1 MSLLDDE
8 DEPFVETVSR
18 SYTREPL
25 YDDRTEDSPGDE
37 GHRAREK
44 KDKRKPDDRKSS
56 TKPWSK
62 SSAEKT
68 PKKSKHHRTKS
79 GSPPPV
85 SPKGRGQEQKR
96 PSKGTGSQIHPSPNV
111 KSQRKRYV
119 QLGVEAGSS
128 SEGEVDLEE
137 EGGFLLSNQPVLS
150 QHDDSDMMETLGSAQ
165 VKPSTGAGSDT
176 TGSPKQTKGLSF
188 FDQETSEAHSDAWWP
203 QTTVKPLPSPR
214 RMTYSSGGPLRQRD
228 IADAFL
234 PDAGKSLPASSN
246 QLVGEIPGFS
256 PPQHQQQQPSLFGQS
271 TAVAPPAIQPTT
283 SLLLPTQSWPA
294 PSAQEQHSKEPDWT
308 ISSDLRQKCIHQ
320 FNDLNPMEGRLQ
332 GDKAREFFVQSKLP
346 NQELS
351 AIWWVPCPFNY
362 YCPFHCM
369 ILLYSR
375 RRLSDT
381 DKDNALSE
389 TEFCIAMKLVLM
401 RRKGFD
407 IPATLPDS
415 LLQQQSQEQSK
426 DPYNCAC
433 RATGANTKL
442 TCFFSESVEKQQAGP
457 SVKSERGRSKAEAK
471 TATQAEQPMPSQSD
485 ISGPLPIK
493 RGDTVDEILVEIGN
507 QDSDTGNSEHS
518 NSCTVMLS

>member
-25 YDDRTEDSPGDE
+25 YDDRSEGTQGDE

-44 KDKRKPDDRKSS
+44 KDKKKPDDRRSS

-62 SSAEKT
+62 SSGEKT

-96 PSKGTGSQIHPSPNV
+96 PSKSGSQIHPSPNV

-150 QHDDSDMMETLGSAQ
+150 QHDDGAMMDSLGSSR
-165 VKPSTGAGSDT
+165 VKPTSGTDT
-176 TGSPKQTKGLSF
+176 TGSPKQAKGLSF

-203 QTTVKPLPSPR
+203 QASAKPLASPR
-214 RMTYSSGGPLRQRD
+214 RMTYSPGAPLGQRD
-228 IADAFL
+228 ISEAFL
-234 PDAGKSLPASSN
+234 PHAGRSLPPSSN
-246 QLVGEIPGFS
+246 PLMGEITGFS
-256 PPQHQQQQPSLFGQS
+256 PPQQQQQSSLFGQS
-271 TAVAPPAIQPTT
+271 AAVVPPPQPASGLAPPTQP
-283 SLLLPTQSWPA
+283 WPA
-294 PSAQEQHSKEPDWT
+294 PSAQEQPSKEADWT
-308 ISSDLRQKCIHQ
+308 ISNDLRQKCVQQ

-351 AIWWVPCPFNY
+351 AIWWVP
-362 YCPFHCM
+362 
-369 ILLYSR
+369 
-375 RRLSDT
+375 
-381 DKDNALSE
+381 
-389 TEFCIAMKLVLM
+389 
-401 RRKGFD
+401 
-407 IPATLPDS
+407 LP
-415 LLQQQSQEQSK
+415 L
-426 DPYNCAC
+426 
-433 RATGANTKL
+433 
-442 TCFFSESVEKQQAGP
+442 
-457 SVKSERGRSKAEAK
+457 
-471 TATQAEQPMPSQSD
+471 
-485 ISGPLPIK
+485 
-493 RGDTVDEILVEIGN
+493 
-507 QDSDTGNSEHS
+507 
-518 NSCTVMLS
+518 

>member
-25 YDDRTEDSPGDE
+25 YDDRAEDTQGDE

-44 KDKRKPDDRKSS
+44 KDKKKPDDRKSS

-85 SPKGRGQEQKR
+85 SPKARGQEQKR

-137 EGGFLLSNQPVLS
+137 EGGFLLSNQQVLN
-150 QHDDSDMMETLGSAQ
+150 QHDDGGVLDSLGSTR
-165 VKPSTGAGSDT
+165 VTSSGGTEN

-203 QTTVKPLPSPR
+203 QTSSKPLVSPR
-214 RMTYSSGGPLRQRD
+214 RMTYSPGAPLGQRD
-228 IADAFL
+228 IAEAFL
-234 PDAGKSLPASSN
+234 PHAGRSLPASSN
-246 QLVGEIPGFS
+246 PLMGEITGFT
-256 PPQHQQQQPSLFGQS
+256 PPQQQQQPSLFGQS
-271 TAVAPPAIQPTT
+271 TTVAPQQPTS
-283 SLLLPTQSWPA
+283 SLAPPTQSWPA
-294 PSAQEQHSKEPDWT
+294 PSTQEQPTKESDWT
-308 ISSDLRQKCIHQ
+308 ISNDLRQKCIQQ

-332 GDKAREFFVQSKLP
+332 GDKAREFFVQSKLR

-351 AIWWVPCPFNY
+351 AIW
-362 YCPFHCM
+362 
-369 ILLYSR
+369 
-375 RRLSDT
+375 
-381 DKDNALSE
+381 
-389 TEFCIAMKLVLM
+389 
-401 RRKGFD
+401 
-407 IPATLPDS
+407 
-415 LLQQQSQEQSK
+415 
-426 DPYNCAC
+426 
-433 RATGANTKL
+433 
-442 TCFFSESVEKQQAGP
+442 
-457 SVKSERGRSKAEAK
+457 
-471 TATQAEQPMPSQSD
+471 
-485 ISGPLPIK
+485 
-493 RGDTVDEILVEIGN
+493 
-507 QDSDTGNSEHS
+507 
-518 NSCTVMLS
+518 